1 MARQLYFVV
10 VFWGRE
16 HREYFLR
23 LLAPSLLAPGNLP
36 ALENKLGSKFLI
48 CTTAED
54 WSAIQGDPDFL
65 ALTHRINPVLIE
77 IPPPN
82 QDSNK
87 YLVMSA
93 GHKLATTMV
102 FRERACGVFLTPDLV
117 LADGGVVALQRLSR
131 EGKQVVLCAAMR
143 YTYEGAVPEIE
154 ALRTGPG
161 VPLVLP
167 PRRLAEIALRHMHL
181 ETLRYDWDAPY
192 FAEMPHSCFW
202 RVPWND
208 GIIVHSFNWAPVLV
222 DYSALAEHRTETFDH
237 ATMDAD
243 YIYRN
248 FGDDEAIHVIRD
260 SDDLLLVSF
269 TGKDERPGH
278 LSEDAL
284 QPHWYNS
291 FPVIGH
297 YWKLHR
303 LRWLAHSGSMDPLK
317 LRILRRGVRMHG
329 GEVSDSQWQ
338 RTESRAAAIVSQA
351 LATPTIV
358 ERVCARA
365 VRRIRQSA
373 MWPCSFLNTT
383 GVIEAFARPVNRE
396 FANQAGVG
404 SHRVWLIGP
413 PVLSGR
419 WYWEI
424 FSANL
429 GAAHGAVADT
439 ATVGVV
445 AKEHSVVKE
454 LGSGRTGWGWR
465 GDATSIH
472 AGRRLPYGSAAQGS
486 DEIVMVALDVDA
498 GKVWFGRNG
507 AWFGAGDPE
516 TGAPPAFDDLKGTV
530 FPALSSKHGGCGT
543 AILRTRVTP
552 DSWRYRPPEGFRPL
566 TDAEGHSVRGD
577 ATNEIADPPGKS
589 MLKSEGCDQA
599 VL

>member
-1 MARQLYFVV
+1 MHKQYVHDDVSSMTLMARQLYFVV

-23 LLAPSLLAPGNLP
+23 LLVPSLLAPGNLP
-36 ALENKLGSKFLI
+36 ALENKSDSKFLV

-65 ALTHRINPVLIE
+65 ALKLMINPVLIE
-77 IPPPN
+77 IPPPGLE
-82 QDSNK
+82 SNK

-93 GHKLATTMV
+93 GHKLATTMA
-102 FRERACGVFLTPDLV
+102 FWGRACGVFLTPDLV

-131 EGKQVVLCAAMR
+131 EGKRVVLCAAMR
-143 YTYEGAVPEIE
+143 YTSEGAVPEIE
-154 ALRTGPG
+154 ALRAGPG
-161 VPLVLP
+161 LPLVLP
-167 PRRLAEIALRHMHL
+167 PRRLAEIALRHMHI

-202 RVPWND
+202 RAPGND
-208 GIIVHSFNWAPVLV
+208 GVIIHSFNWAPVLV
-222 DYSALAEHRTETFDH
+222 DYSTLTEHRTETFDH
-237 ATMDAD
+237 STMDAD

-248 FGDDEAIHVIRD
+248 FGDDETIHVIRD

-291 FPVIGH
+291 LPVIGY

-317 LRILRRGVRMHG
+317 LRILCRGVRMHG
-329 GEVSDSQWQ
+329 GEVSTSQWHGP
-338 RTESRAAAIVSQA
+338 EGRAAAIVSQA
-351 LATPTIV
+351 LAKPTIF
-358 ERVCARA
+358 ERLCARA
-365 VRRIRQSA
+365 VRHIRQWTT
-373 MWPCSFLNTT
+373 WPCFSSANTRM
-383 GVIEAFARPVNRE
+383 IEIFAAPVNRE

-404 SHRVWLIGP
+404 SHRGWLIGP
-413 PVLSGR
+413 PVSSGR

-429 GAAHGAVADT
+429 GAAHGAITDT
-439 ATVGVV
+439 ATVGIA
-445 AKEHSVVKE
+445 AKEHSSMKE
-454 LGSGRTGWGWR
+454 LGSGRAGWGWR
-465 GDATSIH
+465 GDATSSH
-472 AGRRLPYGSAAQGS
+472 AGRRLPYGSAAEGR

-498 GKVWFGRNG
+498 GKVWVGRNG

-516 TGAPPAFDDLKGTV
+516 TGTHPLFDDLRGTL
-530 FPALSSKHGGCGT
+530 FPALSSKHGGVGT
-543 AILRTRVTP
+543 AILRTRMTP
-552 DSWRYRPPEGFRPL
+552 DSWRYRPPEGFHPL
-566 TDAEGHSVRGD
+566 TDVNGQSSGD
-577 ATNEIADPPGKS
+577 DRAP
-589 MLKSEGCDQA
+589 
-599 VL
+599 V